1 MNSVILMGRL
11 TADPEVRYMN
21 NEDQTAFLNFSIA
34 VNRDYDREKAD
45 FIRCKAFSKTAETI
59 STYLHKGDPI
69 LVNGSWETGSYED
82 RDGNTVYTN
91 ECRVNRFE
99 FVGGK
104 RSSEEPEDEFRKEYR
119 ARKGSGRSGR
129 R

>member
-1 MNSVILMGRL
+1 MNTVILMGRL

-21 NEDQTAFLNFSIA
+21 NEDQTAYLNFSIA
-34 VNRDYDREKAD
+34 VNRDYDRGKAD
-45 FIRCKAFSKTAETI
+45 FIRCKTFSKTAETI

-69 LVNGSWETGSYED
+69 LVTGSWETGSYED

-104 RSSEEPEDEFRKEYR
+104 KSSEDDPEPERNDR